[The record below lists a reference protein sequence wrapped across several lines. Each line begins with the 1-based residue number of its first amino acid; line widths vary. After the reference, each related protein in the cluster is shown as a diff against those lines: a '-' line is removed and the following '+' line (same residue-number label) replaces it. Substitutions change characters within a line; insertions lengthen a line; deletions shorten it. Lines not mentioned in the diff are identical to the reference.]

1 MEKILVTEN
10 EVSIATLITYNFEQ
24 GGYCFKAARDGV
36 QACLLIESFLLDLAI
51 LEPRLPLKN
60 G

>member
-1 MEKILVTEN
+1 MTEN

-24 GGYCFKAARDGV
+24 AGYCFKAAGDGG